1 MDGTQRRAG
10 DEGLMFT
17 VLDYIDVV
25 DRCVERLRMLR
36 KIIPDDDVE
45 ARMEVE
51 YEINA
56 LAELLHK
63 LKQLHPSLS
72 VFTMH

>member
-1 MDGTQRRAG
+1 
-10 DEGLMFT
+10 MFT
-17 VLDYIDVV
+17 VLDYIEVV

-36 KIIPDDDVE
+36 KIIPDDDVD
-45 ARMEVE
+45 ARLECE

-56 LAELLHK
+56 LADLLQK

>member
-1 MDGTQRRAG
+1 
-10 DEGLMFT
+10 MFT
-17 VLDYIDVV
+17 VLDYIEVV

-36 KIIPDDDVE
+36 KIIPEDDLD

-56 LAELLHK
+56 LAELLQK
-63 LKQLHPSLS
+63 LKALHPSLS

>member
-1 MDGTQRRAG
+1 
-10 DEGLMFT
+10 MFT